1 MAGGIRPRLDKMA
14 LLVDDVLAIPLQ
26 FFEVIFN
33 SVIQTAYKA
42 SWAEYRR
49 QLNVMLLRLKRDY
62 KEGKITREKMK
73 QIESKIFFELRL
85 TNKVL
90 SSTR

>member
-1 MAGGIRPRLDKMA
+1 MAI
-14 LLVDDVLAIPLQ
+14 LVDDILAIPIQ

-33 SVIQTAYKA
+33 SIIQTAYKTT
-42 SWAEYRR
+42 WAEYRR

-73 QIESKIFFELRL
+73 QIESKIFLELRIA
-85 TNKVL
+85 NRVL
-90 SSTR
+90 SSSR